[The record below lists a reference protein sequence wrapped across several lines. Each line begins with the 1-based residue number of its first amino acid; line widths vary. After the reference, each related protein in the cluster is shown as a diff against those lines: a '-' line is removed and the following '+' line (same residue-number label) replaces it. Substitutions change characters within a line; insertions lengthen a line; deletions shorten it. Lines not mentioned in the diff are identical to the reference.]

1 MAAFTDPFTIDTIDL
16 LSLRGITLHRINAA
30 LDLIQI
36 HMINRFQVTTSAA
49 ICREACGLRFQTDGP
64 LHPRVATGRGRP
76 VKLTGLTCVIQ
87 PGVRKGTRAHT
98 RKERPEDEQVRGRI
112 PNNRSFPL

>member
-1 MAAFTDPFTIDTIDL
+1 MGAFTDPFTIDTIDL

-49 ICREACGLRFQTDGP
+49 ICREACGLGFRTDGP

-87 PGVRKGTRAHT
+87 PSVRKGTRAHT
-98 RKERPEDEQVRGRI
+98 QQRPLSKVQIRTPVRR
-112 PNNRSFPL
+112 FPH